1 MSEKCLTRDDIPIG
15 RENAITRAALA
26 RRLGLSDRAMRRG
39 IADLRK
45 QQGDGYAI
53 LSTSHQPAGYWRSR
67 DIGEINAFLQESA
80 NRARQI
86 RLSMNDATRV
96 LEALE
101 KEALYPQPLC
111 RM

>member
-1 MSEKCLTRDDIPIG
+1 MSERCLSRDDIPIG

-26 RRLGLSDRAMRRG
+26 QRLGLSDRALRRE

-45 QQGDGYAI
+45 TQGDGYAI
-53 LSTSHQPAGYWRSR
+53 LSTSHQPAGYWRSQ
-67 DIGEINAFLQESA
+67 DMAEITAFLAESSA
-80 NRARQI
+80 RARQI

-101 KEALYPQPLC
+101 KQALYPQPLC